1 MGHLVIIRNGFEILT
16 VCHTN
21 GPHNT
26 RMSLLSFFRSIC
38 VSVLATPVG
47 DIRHRVFPTGTK
59 LNNMLVTEQHKKSLK
74 SQKMHK
80 LQPRCCVFLPERT
93 VRDEFVCVGRL
104 RDEFIS

>member
-59 LNNMLVTEQHKKSLK
+59 LKYIGHRPAQKIFEITENAQVTTKML
-74 SQKMHK
+74 
-80 LQPRCCVFLPERT
+80 CFLPERT
-93 VRDEFVCVGRL
+93 VRL
-104 RDEFIS
+104 RDEFVPVWR